1 MAQPGSQTSA
11 FPQPRAAVEPPGPD
25 GQPPARASAEPLPE
39 LIGRLRAGFA
49 TGRTRPLEWRL
60 AQLESLGRLLVEHEH
75 DFVTALRHDLGKP
88 PFETWA
94 AELRVVGREIEELR
108 RHLRKWARPERQKVP
123 WILRPGSAH
132 IVREPLGLVL
142 VIAPWNYP
150 VQLLLAPVAAAIAA
164 GNAVV
169 CKPSE
174 VSSATSATLAQLL
187 PRFLDPDV
195 FAVVEGGVAETTAL
209 LDQRWD
215 HIMFTGNGTVGRIV
229 AAAAAKHLTPVTLE
243 LGGKSPAI
251 VDRDSNIKL
260 AASRIAFSKFLNSGQ
275 TCVASDHVFVH
286 ADVEEQLVAALR
298 KEIRS
303 RYGKEPRRSEDYGRV
318 VNTGHT
324 ERIKGLLDAGGF
336 EVAHGGEVD
345 VDSRY
350 VAPTVLRGVA
360 SDAAVMGEEI
370 FGPVLPV
377 LTFEDISEPIAA
389 INAGDKPL
397 ALYLFT
403 SSEETVRRVLEGTSS
418 GGVCVNDAITHLLV
432 PGLPFGGVGE
442 SGYGAYHG
450 RTGFDTFSHRRSV
463 LRRPSRSIDP
473 QVLNPPYSRWKNAVV
488 RRTF

>member
-1 MAQPGSQTSA
+1 MSQLGSPASQPASPGID
-11 FPQPRAAVEPPGPD
+11 PAATDDPPSSHD
-25 GQPPARASAEPLPE
+25 LPALVA
-39 LIGRLRAGFA
+39 RLRAGFA
-49 TGRTRPLEWRL
+49 TGRTRPLAWRL
-60 AQLESLGRLLVEHEH
+60 AQLESLGRLLVEREAE
-75 DFVTALRHDLGKP
+75 FVAALGHDLGKP

-94 AELRVVGREIEELR
+94 AELRVVGREIDEIRRQLR
-108 RHLRKWARPERQKVP
+108 RWARPERQKVP

-132 IVREPLGLVL
+132 VVREPLGVVL
-142 VIAPWNYP
+142 VIAPWNFP
-150 VQLLLAPVAAAIAA
+150 VQLLLAPLAAAIAA

-174 VSSATSATLAQLL
+174 VSSATSATLARLL
-187 PRFLDPDV
+187 PMYLDQDA
-195 FAVVEGGVAETTAL
+195 FAVVEGGVPETTAL
-209 LDQRWD
+209 LEQRWD

-251 VDRDSNIKL
+251 VDRDANVKL

-275 TCVASDHVFVH
+275 TCVAADHVYVH
-286 ADVEEQLVAALR
+286 EDVEEKLHAALR
-298 KEIRS
+298 KQIVS
-303 RYGKEPRRSEDYGRV
+303 RYGKQPARSEHFGRV

-336 EVAHGGEVD
+336 DVAHGGEVD
-345 VDSRY
+345 VDDRY
-350 VAPTVLRGVA
+350 VAPTVLRGVSA
-360 SDAAVMGEEI
+360 DADVMGEEI

-377 LTFEDISEPIAA
+377 LTFTDIAEPIAA

-403 SSEETVRRVLEGTSS
+403 SSDDTVQRVLDGTSS
-418 GGVCVNDAITHLLV
+418 GGVCVNDAISHLLV

-442 SGYGAYHG
+442 SGHGAYHG
-450 RTGFDTFSHRRSV
+450 RAGFETFSHRRSV

-473 QVLNPPYSRWKNAVV
+473 PLLNPPYSRWKNALL
-488 RRTF
+488 RRVF